1 MKRGFSP
8 LMLSGVVVLFSLS
21 AAKAATDTWV
31 GSPTLNW
38 SSTANWFSGLLP
50 LSGDSL
56 VFGPTSYGT
65 TLTDNLMTP
74 GTFNLGGITFNSGA
88 PAYTINPGILGTNGF
103 TLTGGIVNNSV
114 STQTINDAISLS
126 GTQTFTTSAG
136 GGNLTLG
143 GFVSGT
149 GSVTVAGGGLLTLAS
164 SLGNSFSGP
173 TIVSGGTLR
182 AISSNSNTLNAAL
195 DLNFGNGVVL
205 NSGTM
210 AVAITVGETAGNV
223 APLYSATG
231 GPNGMG
237 MMYLN
242 GANYLDIQPKSGNL
256 TNLSSSASYT
266 IGMWIETSTPGASL
280 LYKGVIGN
288 WGTNDQIFYLGAAAS
303 GATTLVG
310 PDGAGGHVAGVQ
322 YAGGWVGSNTN
333 VNTGRWEYVTYV
345 RSGGTTTTYVN
356 GVATGTSTG
365 MSGPEQGTQDIRI
378 GYNDTDTGD
387 GAQMFLGS
395 VSDIQVYGIALTS
408 TQVKSLYNGG
418 ALGSLSGSSQVQ
430 LPNSG
435 AGLDVN
441 GTIESIPALS
451 GVGGS
456 LVFLGGGALAVGA
469 DNSSQTFS
477 GVISDTG
484 GASSAVGG
492 SLTKVGIGTLTL
504 NASAVNTYSGPTNVN
519 GGTLLLDFTNLATPV
534 NLISGSSALG
544 LGGGTLAIKGQPS
557 VTSSQAFAGTAVTG
571 PSALNF
577 NSNGGT
583 LNVALGAV
591 TRTYPGTADVHA
603 AKLRLG

>member
-242 GANYLDIQPKSGNL
+242 GANYLNIQPKSGNL

-303 GATTLVG
+303 GAATLVG

-395 VSDIQVYGIALTS
+395 VSDIQVYGSALTS

-435 AGLDVN
+435 AGLEHQWDHREHPRTQRRWRKPRVPRRR
-441 GTIESIPALS
+441 GPGRRRGQQQPDFFRRDLGYGRRQQRRGRIADESRHRHAHAQRFGGQHLQRPDQRQRRHTASRFHEPSHTRQPDQRQFGPGPRRRHASHQRPALRH
-451 GVGGS
+451 V
-456 LVFLGGGALAVGA
+456 V
-469 DNSSQTFS
+469 
-477 GVISDTG
+477 
-484 GASSAVGG
+484 
-492 SLTKVGIGTLTL
+492 
-504 NASAVNTYSGPTNVN
+504 P
-519 GGTLLLDFTNLATPV
+519 
-534 NLISGSSALG
+534 G
-544 LGGGTLAIKGQPS
+544 LRRDRRHRP
-557 VTSSQAFAGTAVTG
+557 
-571 PSALNF
+571 
-577 NSNGGT
+577 
-583 LNVALGAV
+583 
-591 TRTYPGTADVHA
+591 R
-603 AKLRLG
+603 R